1 MGYLGSG
8 YCSVE
13 PLRLNLLTVEGS
25 MLEGIPLESNREI
38 EGE

>member
-25 MLEGIPLESNREI
+25 MLEGIPLESNR
-38 EGE
+38 